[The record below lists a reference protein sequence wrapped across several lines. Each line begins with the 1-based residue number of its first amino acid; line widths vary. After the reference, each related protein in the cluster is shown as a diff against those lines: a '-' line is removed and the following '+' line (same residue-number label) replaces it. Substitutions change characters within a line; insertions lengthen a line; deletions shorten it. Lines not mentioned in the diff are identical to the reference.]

1 MSELHRMMNKYGL
14 ISGGLE
20 PGSILIRKY
29 IKPAK
34 RKVENEGSAE
44 SDAKLKKKGNIVAKG
59 R

>member
-1 MSELHRMMNKYGL
+1 MMNKYGL

-34 RKVENEGSAE
+34 RKVEEDSSSAE